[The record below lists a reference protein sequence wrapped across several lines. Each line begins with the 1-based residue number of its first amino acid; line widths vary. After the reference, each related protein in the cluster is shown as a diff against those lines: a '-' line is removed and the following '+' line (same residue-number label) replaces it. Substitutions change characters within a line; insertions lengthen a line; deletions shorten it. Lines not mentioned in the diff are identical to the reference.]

1 MHKILEQI
9 TPRILSNAFG
19 ALTQANTLSVY
30 ADPGM
35 EHRDDLCVLSAA
47 LAGELFIKA
56 IIAKEHPL
64 LIFKDLFRLDQ
75 PANNEFDIEAIVSSG
90 RTYGFEHLPQLLW
103 VVANE
108 RLPDIASYKAVQS
121 ARNSVQHFC
130 SPAGVDLRKISLDF
144 IYKNIDPLIKRHF
157 GVFAIE
163 YHEDLSVSYDYVVSC
178 LIRRGLHFSI
188 PDNFWVT
195 EIDLRHEISNSPRE
209 YRDGFG
215 SKLVEA
221 MEETAQARGG
231 SDAF

>member
-35 EHRDDLCVLSAA
+35 EHRDDLCILSAA

-56 IIAKEHPL
+56 IITKEHPL

-75 PANNEFDIEAIVSSG
+75 PTNKEFDIEAIVSSG

-108 RLPDIASYKAVQS
+108 RLPDIDSYKAVQS

-144 IYKNIDPLIKRHF
+144 IYKNIDPLIKSHF

-178 LIRRGLHFSI
+178 LIRRGLTFSL

-195 EIDLRHEISNSPRE
+195 EIDLRYEISKSPQE
-209 YRDGFG
+209 YREGFG
-215 SKLVEA
+215 SKLIEA
-221 MEETAQARGG
+221 MEKTAQARGG